1 MGDLQR
7 KPLHIERFPFTA
19 RPSKAP
25 QFCPR
30 LATLDAAFVK
40 FLPNPLFVIGTLPSN
55 RRIITLPRSSII
67 HQGFSGQPSGLLRDN
82 MCNGH
87 SSQCRTGLKH
97 PASIGAFSWRYN
109 RFGCVMDERVTV
121 CPPLT
126 GGFQLQVN
134 QSTITTRSGMNDA
147 AYSCA
152 CRLACAH

>member
-1 MGDLQR
+1 MLIIVSFSMGDLQR

-19 RPSKAP
+19 RLFKAP
-25 QFCPR
+25 PPVLSKTGYPR
-30 LATLDAAFVK
+30 RRL
-40 FLPNPLFVIGTLPSN
+40 GTLPSN
-55 RRIITLPRSSII
+55 RRIITLPRLSII
-67 HQGFSGQPSGLLRDN
+67 HQGFSGQPSGLLRNN

-87 SSQCRTGLKH
+87 GSQCRTGLKH
-97 PASIGAFSWRYN
+97 SASIGAFSWRYN

-147 AYSCA
+147 AYCCA